1 MHTLFSRFGSA
12 PITVGGLSSSLF
24 EMERYKLETARRF
37 QKRINGRKFE
47 SVGVEDFKKHDQ
59 RIQNSYHK
67 FLDYKEETLAW
78 IMTLDATFLLKG
90 LQFYVKHGDENSNAD
105 VKQMGRI
112 LDLTARKSIAALS
125 IANSFGVS

>member
-1 MHTLFSRFGSA
+1 M
-12 PITVGGLSSSLF
+12 
-24 EMERYKLETARRF
+24 
-37 QKRINGRKFE
+37 
-47 SVGVEDFKKHDQ
+47 EDFKKHDS
-59 RIQNSYHK
+59 RIHNSYHK

-112 LDLTARKSIAALS
+112 LDRTARKSIAALS
-125 IANSFGVS
+125 IAKDFGVTVEL